1 MALFRARQNAED
13 EYQTALQ
20 TAGIDGGQATARLT
34 AQRRCR
40 QATHYPP
47 HRVAGTAA
55 NLLYEL
61 AQRPWPQRLAGSR

>member
-20 TAGIDGGQATARLT
+20 TAGIDGGQATARL
-34 AQRRCR
+34 AARRRCSL
-40 QATHYPP
+40 ATHYPP
-47 HRVAGTAA
+47 HQVASTAA

-61 AQRPWPQRLAGSR
+61 AR